1 MKQQCIK
8 CNITQELKN
17 KNMLLL
23 KKWLPKIIVVIAVI
37 AIGSVLFEKCGSSV
51 EHKAFLSQM
60 DSLHKVNDS
69 LYSEI
74 AKDDAEIDSLDL
86 VAVELQYK
94 VDHQKAKVK
103 TIVEYIEVE
112 KNNIDGFS
120 NPELVSSFNN
130 RYPTDTITNPL
141 LVAQP
146 VLVSAAKDLVELD
159 GAKQIIV
166 LKDSSITTLESK
178 VTVKD
183 SIITKYISKEDKY
196 KLILTNKDKEIAGWE
211 GQYQKLELQYNKLK
225 VKSKF
230 QRIGS
235 YIIIG
240 GLGYLMLAK

>member
-1 MKQQCIK
+1 MKK
-8 CNITQELKN
+8 V
-17 KNMLLL
+17 
-23 KKWLPKIIVVIAVI
+23 LPIVLFAVI
-37 AIGSVLFEKCGSSV
+37 AILIGSVLFEKCNNNV
-51 EHKAFLSQM
+51 EHKVFLSQM

-69 LYSEI
+69 LEAEI
-74 AKDDAEIDSLDL
+74 TKDDAEIDSLDI
-86 VAVELQYK
+86 VAIELQYK

-130 RYPTDTITNPL
+130 RYPKDTITNPL

-178 VTVKD
+178 VTIKD
-183 SIITKYISKEDKY
+183 SIITSARALKIEEAKKEK
-196 KLILTNKDKEIAGWE
+196 K
-211 GQYQKLELQYNKLK
+211 
-225 VKSKF
+225 
-230 QRIGS
+230 
-235 YIIIG
+235 
-240 GLGYLMLAK
+240 

>member
-1 MKQQCIK
+1 MEKKKFKLMKKYILPIILILILLWLAFDK
-8 CNITQELKN
+8 VSNIGLTEEFKTKQ
-17 KNMLLL
+17 
-23 KKWLPKIIVVIAVI
+23 
-37 AIGSVLFEKCGSSV
+37 
-51 EHKAFLSQM
+51 
-60 DSLHKVNDS
+60 DSLVHAVDS
-69 LYSEI
+69 MQLEI
-74 AKDDAEIDSLDL
+74 AKDDAEIDSLDI

-94 VDHQKAKVK
+94 LDHQKAKVVK
-103 TIVEYIEVE
+103 IREIIEVE
-112 KNNIDGFS
+112 KNSIDAYS
-120 NPELVSSFNN
+120 DPELVTSFNN
-130 RYPTDTITNPL
+130 RYPADTISNPL

-183 SIITKYISKEDKY
+183 SIIGKYANKELNY
-196 KLILTNKDKEIAGWE
+196 KNIILNKDKEITGWE

-235 YIIIG
+235 YVVIG
-240 GLGYLMLAK
+240 GLAYLMLVK